1 MFRPPARGALL
12 LQLEAG
18 VLNGGFVFIQP
29 EESFREE
36 FSQFPFHS
44 IGLGVQQAAQ
54 VGIIGGFN
62 LIRGGAGTESRN
74 GAADTRGDD
83 EKSGGEDERAE
94 DKEDKF
100 VHALMILHQVAS

>member
-1 MFRPPARGALL
+1 LG
-12 LQLEAG
+12 
-18 VLNGGFVFIQP
+18 IQ
-29 EESFREE
+29 E
-36 FSQFPFHS
+36 
-44 IGLGVQQAAQ
+44 AAQ

-62 LIRGGAGTESRN
+62 LIWRGAGTESRN